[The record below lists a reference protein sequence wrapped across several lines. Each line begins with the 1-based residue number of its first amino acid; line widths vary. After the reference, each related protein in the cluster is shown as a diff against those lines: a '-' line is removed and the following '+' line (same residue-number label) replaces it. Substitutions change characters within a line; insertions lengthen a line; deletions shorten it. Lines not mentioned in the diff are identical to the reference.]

1 MMLTVYRKLLR
12 LYPAEHRELFGE
24 EMLAVLREESGDH
37 AQKKLLAR
45 GRFFARE
52 ITGLVNGALYERFR
66 LFLRIQDGLSLATG
80 RFNMR
85 NGFRFPKT
93 TIVFMTLILAC
104 VVTAI
109 KKGEDIAASVPN
121 VDPPLPIQIQPV
133 HSILLGGLPLFFA
146 FFYAAGLIGW
156 GIMFAVRRA
165 GVHRLDNM
173 SARQK

>member
-24 EMLAVLREESGDH
+24 EMMAVLRDESD
-37 AQKKLLAR
+37 AQATKKWFTR
-45 GRFFARE
+45 SRFFARE
-52 ITGLVNGALYERFR
+52 IAGLVNGALREHFHVWVE
-66 LFLRIQDGLSLATG
+66 IQDGLSLATG
-80 RFNMR
+80 RFSMR

-109 KKGEDIAASVPN
+109 QKGENIAASVPN
-121 VDPPLPIQIQPV
+121 VDPPLPIHIQPV

-156 GIMFAVRRA
+156 AIMFALRRS
-165 GVHRLDNM
+165 GTHRLDNM
-173 SARQK
+173 SDPQK

>member
-1 MMLTVYRKLLR
+1 MLTVYRKLLR
-12 LYPAEHRELFGE
+12 LYPAEHRELFGD
-24 EMLAVLREESGDH
+24 EMMAVLREESDAH
-37 AQKKLLAR
+37 AKKKLLTR

-52 ITGLVNGALYERFR
+52 ITGLVRGALSEHFHAFVEIRG
-66 LFLRIQDGLSLATG
+66 GLSLATG

-93 TIVFMTLILAC
+93 TILFMTLILAC

-121 VDPPLPIQIQPV
+121 VDPPLPIHIQPV

-156 GIMFAVRRA
+156 AIMFALRRS
-165 GVHRLDNM
+165 GMHRLDNM
-173 SARQK
+173 SAGQK

>member
-1 MMLTVYRKLLR
+1 MLAVYRKLLR

-24 EMLAVLREESGDH
+24 EMLAVLREESNDP
-37 AQKKLLAR
+37 ANKRFLAR

-52 ITGLVNGALYERFR
+52 ITGLVNGALHEHFR
-66 LFLRIQDGLSLATG
+66 AWIAIQDGLSLATG
-80 RFNMR
+80 RFAMR

-104 VVTAI
+104 VVMAI
-109 KKGEDIAASVPN
+109 KKGGDIAASVPN
-121 VDPPLPIQIQPV
+121 VDPPLPIHIQPV

-156 GIMFAVRRA
+156 AIMFALRRS
-165 GVHRLDNM
+165 GTHRLDNM
-173 SARQK
+173 SAGQK